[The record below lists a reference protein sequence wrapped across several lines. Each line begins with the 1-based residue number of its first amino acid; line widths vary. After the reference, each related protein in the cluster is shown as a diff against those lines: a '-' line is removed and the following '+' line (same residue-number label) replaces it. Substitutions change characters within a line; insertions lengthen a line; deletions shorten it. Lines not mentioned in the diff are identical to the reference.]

1 MATTADFKNGLYISF
16 NGKPC
21 QVVYFQHVKPG
32 KGPAFVKTKLRNLEN
47 GRILENTFTAGMKI
61 DVINV
66 ERRPYQFLYS
76 DEDGFNFM
84 HEETYEQIHLPHD
97 VVENS
102 DLMKEGQH
110 VEMMFVTEP
119 EEKCLTCEL
128 PTYVELEVTYA
139 EPAVK
144 GNTASTS
151 ALKEVTLETARRLW
165 CLSSSI
171 REKGSPSTP
180 PTAVTAR
187 EYDPLTRS
195 GLCGSRKES
204 ERAALR
210 LPVFS
215 LNLTG
220 TPFLCCKITNFA
232 VEA

>member
-1 MATTADFKNGLYISF
+1 MATTADFKNGLYISY

-66 ERRPYQFLYS
+66 
-76 DEDGFNFM
+76 FM

-110 VEMMFVTEP
+110 VEMMFVVEP

-128 PTYVELEVTYA
+128 PTYVTLEVTYT

-151 ALKEVTLETARRLW
+151 ALKECTLETGAK
-165 CLSSSI
+165 I
-171 REKGSPSTP
+171 M
-180 PTAVTAR
+180 V
-187 EYDPLTRS
+187 PLFINQ
-195 GLCGSRKES
+195 GD
-204 ERAALR
+204 
-210 LPVFS
+210 
-215 LNLTG
+215 
-220 TPFLCCKITNFA
+220 KITVNTTDRSYGQR
-232 VEA
+232 V